1 VKLNAL
7 VDLRKKLHQ
16 HAEIAHKEIETAK
29 IVTDFLEEQNPDQL
43 IQNIGG
49 YGLIAKFKGNKEG
62 KTLLFRAELDALPIA
77 ESNSFNYKSK
87 NELWGHKCG
96 HDGHMAILCGLSDYL
111 KEKDFPGVV
120 YLLFQP
126 AEETGEGAKKMIAD
140 FDFKKLKID
149 YAFALHNL
157 PNFEKG
163 QVILKENTFAAA
175 SSGVIIHL
183 KGKPSHASHP
193 QNGINPTMAAMQ
205 INQLLFELPQMHTAL
220 DEAALITPIGTQIG
234 QKAFGTSA
242 AEGSIYA
249 TIRTYKNENLN
260 TLKKLLSTKA
270 EAIAKMHNLGFNIE
284 FVEHFQAV
292 ENHPQAYKIVKK
304 AATEMNSKEVKEI
317 FPWSEDFGHFSSLF
331 PTCFLGLGAGKKQPQ
346 LHNEDYDFPDE
357 ILEDGITIFK
367 NIIEEANNE

>member
-1 VKLNAL
+1 MNLSAL
-7 VDLRKKLHQ
+7 KEFRRKLHQ
-16 HAEIAHKEIETAK
+16 HAEIAHKEKETATL
-29 IVTDFLEEQNPDQL
+29 IADFLEKQEADEL
-43 IQNIGG
+43 IKNIGG
-49 YGLIAKFKGNKEG
+49 YGLIAKFKGNKKG

-77 ESNSFNYKSK
+77 ENNAFNYKSK

-111 KEKDFPGVV
+111 KERKFKGTI

-126 AEETGEGAKKMIAD
+126 AEETGEGAQKMIAD
-140 FDFKKLKID
+140 FDFKKLNVD
-149 YAFALHNL
+149 FAFALHNL

-163 QVILKENTFAAA
+163 QIVLKENTFAAA

-205 INQLLFELPQMHTAL
+205 INQLLFELPQTHTAL
-220 DEAALITPIGTQIG
+220 NETALITPIGTQIG

-249 TIRTYKNENLN
+249 TIRTYKNDNLN

-284 FVEHFQAV
+284 FVEEFQAV
-292 ENHPQAYKIVKK
+292 ENHPKAYNIVKK
-304 AATEMNSKEVKEI
+304 AAVKMNNKEVKEV
-317 FPWSEDFGHFSSLF
+317 FPWSEDFGHFSSHF
-331 PTCFLGLGAGKKQPQ
+331 PTCFLGLGAGKNQPQ

-357 ILEDGITIFK
+357 ILEDGIKIFK